1 MYTQAFCD
9 DSLTA
14 VFDSAAVNNRSHF
27 ASEFSD
33 RLDGVQPTGDAD
45 LLRPN
50 QRHRRHLQQH
60 QQQRSMSSPAADDA
74 QRTHQRRAS
83 SQDRDADLSP
93 ADIDDNDSMQVQRLP
108 YLV

>member
-60 QQQRSMSSPAADDA
+60 QQQRSMSSPAADDG
-74 QRTHQRRAS
+74 QCRS
-83 SQDRDADLSP
+83 LSQDCDVDFSAADV
-93 ADIDDNDSMQVQRLP
+93 DDDSTQVQTKVFTELI
-108 YLV
+108 YAY